1 MKVDIPKARANY
13 VNIKQ
18 SKQQFQALYGDK
30 DGWSRSTKAAYLVVI
45 DGKSRVE
52 AQDEFNVTPQAMY
65 SFLTRNK
72 KKHNQM
78 FELAKMQKEYE
89 AIA

>member
-1 MKVDIPKARANY
+1 MKVEIPKVKTNY
-13 VNIKQ
+13 IHIKQ
-18 SKQQFQALYGDK
+18 SEKQFKALYGDK
-30 DGWSRSTKAAYLVVI
+30 TTWSKVTKAAYLVII
-45 DGKSRVE
+45 DGKDRVK